1 MSDLNTQLV
10 REFFELN
17 QFRVLTHWQH
27 QKLPRVADPST
38 MLFIE
43 RMHPDTAEEIDFLL
57 RAAQAPLIHRAVVE
71 VRAWHAD
78 RFYPSVIESS
88 PVLAH
93 VAGEEVHALGL
104 SVFDGADFTSI
115 LVISELPASL
125 KRRARSLELLQEMGI
140 GHVIEF
146 PTILQ
151 AILERISAHGNY
163 APSQTL
169 QTLRLLKRYNLIRRQ
184 QLEFSFPTEAMAA
197 DAQPFLESDAPDDAD
212 YDAEEEEE

>member
-27 QKLPRVADPST
+27 QKLPRVADAGA

-43 RMHPDTAEEIDFLL
+43 RMHPDTAEELEFLL
-57 RAAQAPLIHRAVVE
+57 RAPQAPLIHRAVVE

-78 RFYPSVIESS
+78 RFYPSVVESS

-93 VAGEEVHALGL
+93 VAGEEARALGL
-104 SVFDGADFTSI
+104 SVFGGADFTTI
-115 LVISELPASL
+115 LVISELPTSS
-125 KRRARSLELLQEMGI
+125 KPRARALELFQEMGV

-151 AILERISAHGNY
+151 TILERISAHGNY

-184 QLEFSFPTEAMAA
+184 QLEFSFPTEAMTA
-197 DAQPFLESDAPDDAD
+197 DTPSFMDTGGGDV
-212 YDAEEEEE
+212 YGEEEEEA